1 MNDMVSENFG
11 ARVAQARKSAGFT
24 VRQLATRM
32 SVKPSTIENWEA
44 GRSEPRANKLVM
56 LAGVLGIPVL
66 WLLDGEMPDGVA
78 FDVDISETSVPA
90 RKLERAIALQGE
102 LAALLQEIAADVS
115 RLQRDIDRSATET
128 GREDRD
134 AAA

>member
-1 MNDMVSENFG
+1 MKSMISENFG
-11 ARVAQARKSAGFT
+11 TRVTQARQSAGFT
-24 VRQLATRM
+24 VKQLATRM
-32 SVKPSTIENWEA
+32 SVKPSTIENWGA

-66 WLLDGEMPDGVA
+66 WLLDGEMPDGVN
-78 FDVDISETSVPA
+78 FDVNRSETSVPA
-90 RKLERAIALQGE
+90 RKLERAIALQSE

-115 RLQRDIDRSATET
+115 RLQRDIDRSAAET
-128 GREDRD
+128 NGENRN

>member
-1 MNDMVSENFG
+1 MVSENFG
-11 ARVAQARKSAGFT
+11 ARVTQARKAAGFT

-66 WLLDGEMPDGVA
+66 WLLDGEMPDGVN
-78 FDVDISETSVPA
+78 FDVNISETTVPA
-90 RKLERAIALQGE
+90 RKLERAIALQSE
-102 LAALLQEIAADVS
+102 LAALLQEVAADVS
-115 RLQRDIDRSATET
+115 RLQRDIDRTAAEAD
-128 GREDRD
+128 GEEHD

>member
-1 MNDMVSENFG
+1 MVSKNFG
-11 ARVAQARKSAGFT
+11 ARVTQARESAGYT

-66 WLLDGEMPDGVA
+66 WLLDGEMPDGA
-78 FDVDISETSVPA
+78 NFDVELSETSIPA
-90 RKLERAIALQGE
+90 RKLERAIALQSE

-115 RLQRDIDRSATET
+115 RLQRNIDRTAEET
-128 GREDRD
+128 DRD
-134 AAA
+134 KREAAA

>member
-1 MNDMVSENFG
+1 MKSMISENFG
-11 ARVAQARKSAGFT
+11 TRVTQARQSAGFT
-24 VRQLATRM
+24 VKQLATRM

-66 WLLDGEMPDGVA
+66 WLLDGEMPDGVN
-78 FDVDISETSVPA
+78 FDVNRSETSVPA
-90 RKLERAIALQGE
+90 RKLERAIALQSE

-115 RLQRDIDRSATET
+115 RLQRDIDRTAAET
-128 GREDRD
+128 DGEKRN